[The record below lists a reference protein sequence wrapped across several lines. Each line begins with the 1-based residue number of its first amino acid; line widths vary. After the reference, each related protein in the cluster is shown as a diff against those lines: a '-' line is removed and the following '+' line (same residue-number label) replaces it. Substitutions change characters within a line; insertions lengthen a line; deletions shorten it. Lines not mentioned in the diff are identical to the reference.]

1 MFVRNGFSVFLA
13 APVALVLHVAC
24 GAQPKESAPPHH
36 SNAATPVVSLPDLSR
51 VEPVVRQQITE
62 RYQSLQSDL
71 ASSGTSGA
79 ELART
84 YGDLGSLLLAA
95 GYNDAAELFYVHAE
109 SLAPADAR
117 WPYYLGHVYMGKVDN
132 ARAINAFE
140 RARRLQPADVA
151 TLVWLG
157 KIYLDRGQPESAEPL
172 FAQVLTTQPGVV
184 AAIYG
189 LGRAAL
195 ARRDY
200 PRAIEYLNQVLSLD
214 SRASAA
220 HYQLALAYR
229 GLGDTVSA
237 DAHLRQR
244 GDVEIGPPDPLMAA
258 LRELL
263 RGAAAEEARGLRA
276 LDNGDYTAAA
286 EHFRKGLEVAPDNP
300 SLRHKLGTALA
311 QLGNTQGAVE
321 AFEETLKRTPNYA
334 EAHYSLGII
343 AASRGRLAEAV
354 RHLSNAVKYEP
365 SYVEARLQLGEALAR
380 GGQFE
385 QALAQFHRVIEIDPR
400 VADARFGYA
409 GALVGLRRYREARE
423 ALTEA
428 ATLHPDQPRFKEA
441 LARLDASGS
450 AR

>member
-1 MFVRNGFSVFLA
+1 LPHAPRPFIAAVLAVVLTIACRGA
-13 APVALVLHVAC
+13 APQKSASSNHPNA
-24 GAQPKESAPPHH
+24 GAGAP
-36 SNAATPVVSLPDLSR
+36 VSLPDLSR
-51 VEPVVRQQITE
+51 VEPIVRQQITE
-62 RYQSLQSDL
+62 RYQSLQSAL
-71 ASSGTSGA
+71 ANSGTPRA

-84 YGDLGSLLLAA
+84 YGDLGNLLLAA
-95 GYNDAAELFYVHAE
+95 GLGEAAEPFYLHAE
-109 SLAPADAR
+109 SLAPSDAR
-117 WPYYLGHVYMGKVDN
+117 WPYYLGHVYMAKGDA
-132 ARAINAFE
+132 ARAIEAFE

-157 KIYLDRGQPESAEPL
+157 KVYLDRGQPESAEPL
-172 FAQVLTTQPGVV
+172 FAQALAVQPGVV
-184 AAIYG
+184 AALYG

-195 ARRDY
+195 VRRDY
-200 PRAIEYLNQVLSLD
+200 PRAIEYLNQVLSRD

-229 GLGDTVSA
+229 ALGNHA
-237 DAHLRQR
+237 NAEAHLGRR
-244 GDVEIGPPDPLMAA
+244 GDVEIGPPDPLMAE

-276 LDNGDYTAAA
+276 LDSGDFRTAA

-311 QLGNTQGAVE
+311 QLGDTPGAVE
-321 AFEETLKRTPNYA
+321 AFEETLRRTPNYA

-343 AASRGRLAEAV
+343 AASRGRLADAI
-354 RHLSNAVKYEP
+354 RHLSNAVKNEP
-365 SYVEARLQLGEALAR
+365 SYIEARLQLGQALAR
-380 GGQFE
+380 TGQFE
-385 QALAQFHRVIEIDPR
+385 QALAQFRRVIEIDPR

-428 ATLHPDQPRFKEA
+428 TTLHPDQPRFKEA